1 MIVERCF
8 FLSFF
13 FYNHDVRLW
22 ETVDWRREHFWSLGN
37 RPKDGPDLYDPCF
50 LLLFD
55 ATIIL
60 QTFLYDGSISYE
72 WSLL

>member
-1 MIVERCF
+1 MLGYGKLLTGVE
-8 FLSFF
+8 SI
-13 FYNHDVRLW
+13 
-22 ETVDWRREHFWSLGN
+22 FWSLGN